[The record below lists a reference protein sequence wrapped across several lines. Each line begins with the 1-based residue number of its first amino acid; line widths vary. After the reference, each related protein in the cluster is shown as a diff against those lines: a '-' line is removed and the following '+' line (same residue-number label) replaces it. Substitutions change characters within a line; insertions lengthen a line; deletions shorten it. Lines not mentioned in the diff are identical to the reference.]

1 MKENGADVERYV
13 YDKAGNMLKKQILR
27 SGRAGAPR
35 TPQSDDY
42 ITTTFTF
49 DDANQLVSST
59 TDGVT
64 TRYAYDVAGRLVR
77 EGNRTYRYGYLDKV
91 MSVTEGDRTYTY
103 TYHADGQLA
112 SANYG
117 GKTEGFLW
125 DGLALVRRGDEQ
137 FINEPHVGG
146 GNPVASSKG
155 TSYFNDM
162 LGTTVGSKS
171 NGKYSAAALSA
182 FGERLDNVDSTSPA
196 IRSLGEGWFTG
207 KPFVEG
213 LGRTFLMRNYRAS
226 LAKWQ
231 TADPLGYPDGWNQLA
246 YCGNGVINAS
256 DLFGAVKI
264 VCQDMNTADDSGYNK
279 KEITSASQLE
289 VKRSSNGTN
298 EGGYFYVGYDFATGY
313 GGEITVYLDLEI
325 VIDSAMKKD
334 CDFKYPDESR
344 YAPHTGEHDN
354 SMARNPVFEAIK
366 EHELAHAKY
375 FFDTQ
380 LRAISD
386 YLIKHNIDGMGSIM
400 GVQNLVVDALDY
412 AFGAEFMKQSNS
424 LANQAVYDWFDVHR
438 DKWERITDLGDFRRW
453 RVKE

>member
-1 MKENGADVERYV
+1 MTSPDIMRFGV
-13 YDKAGNMLKKQILR
+13 
-27 SGRAGAPR
+27 
-35 TPQSDDY
+35 T
-42 ITTTFTF
+42 
-49 DDANQLVSST
+49 ST
-59 TDGVT
+59 TPATRRRNLLGEDRKSGVAHT
-64 TRYAYDVAGRLVR
+64 GKVAGRLLADFAFRYDAAGRLVK
-77 EGNRTYRYGYLDKV
+77 EGDRTYRYGYLDKV
-91 MSVTEGDRTYTY
+91 LSVTEGERTYTY
-103 TYHADGQLA
+103 DYHVDGQLA
-112 SANYG
+112 RADYG
-117 GKTEGFLW
+117 KVGGNDGRARTPAAPPVASEDFLW
-125 DGLALVRRGDEQ
+125 DGLALIKRGDER
-137 FINEPHVGG
+137 FVNEPHVGG

-155 TSYFNDM
+155 TTYFNDI
-162 LGTTVGSKS
+162 LGTTVGAKR
-171 NGKYSAAALSA
+171 NRKYSAAALTA
-182 FGERLDNVDSTSPA
+182 FGESDPASQPLNTSTSQQF
-196 IRSLGEGWFTG
+196 FTG
-207 KPFVEG
+207 KPEVAG
-213 LGRTFLMRNYRAS
+213 LGHAFLFRNYRAS

-344 YAPHTGEHDN
+344 YAPHTGEHEN

>member
-125 DGLALVRRGDEQ
+125 DGLALIKRGDER
-137 FINEPHVGG
+137 FVNEPHVGG